1 MRFDF
6 PRVQRTLGG
15 EDLSRWDAS
24 RLKQKGAHAGE
35 VTEIIDRMG
44 MASATVSLRPCAR
57 VRTSASKGQSLLA
70 CPKRTTESRHIH
82 TVVSHVLPLSSYG
95 QSTSPDPCRFV
106 HQQCILHTLSLS
118 IALHRPWS
126 CRRRASRL

>member
-44 MASATVSLRPCAR
+44 MASATVRTPPPLC
-57 VRTSASKGQSLLA
+57 TSAHECQQGAIPASMSQTHDRVTPYTHGCL
-70 CPKRTTESRHIH
+70 SRVTPFIVRPIH
-82 TVVSHVLPLSSYG
+82 VS
-95 QSTSPDPCRFV
+95 
-106 HQQCILHTLSLS
+106 
-118 IALHRPWS
+118 
-126 CRRRASRL
+126 